1 MQSSTLMTSQITW
14 SLLAGGKVHN
24 RCSIWWFRVYL
35 CLEEGCQV
43 RTWPTVHI
51 IIIGVVLV
59 VHSIPLS
66 GNNLNCRRNYVC
78 QSVVL
83 LYSDQQIPDPAR
95 TLSLPAC
102 CCCTNH
108 YRLLLLIQSCMACQG
123 QGHWLVVSTT
133 VRSRS
138 SPRRR
143 HSFVEWRIAGVDDRE
158 TETDRNALGTC
169 WSAICHELR
178 KLT

>member
-1 MQSSTLMTSQITW
+1 MVPLGRWKGTQPLLDLVISCVFVFGRRMSGQDMAYSAYNHYRGRPCRPLHTS
-14 SLLAGGKVHN
+14 
-24 RCSIWWFRVYL
+24 
-35 CLEEGCQV
+35 
-43 RTWPTVHI
+43 
-51 IIIGVVLV
+51 
-59 VHSIPLS
+59 LS

-83 LYSDQQIPDPAR
+83 LYSDQQIPDPPSR
-95 TLSLPAC
+95 PLSLPAC